1 MKKKV
6 LQVTGALNVG
16 GLEIVAK
23 NYYKY
28 IDKTK
33 YDFVYLAWKKE
44 KNDLEQEILDMGAK
58 VIYIDSPQNDYIKFY
73 KDIIRVLEE
82 HGPFD
87 IVHSHM
93 LFTSGWFM
101 KAAYKMGVPIRIAHS
116 HNSQRAV
123 KNSFFKKIYIKLM
136 RFYLKKYANRI
147 IGVNQIA
154 GEALIGRSEF
164 QRKGIVLEN
173 GIQLSEYKFNED
185 TRQKTR
191 ERLSVSKDDILLG
204 NVARVTKVKNQEF
217 ILDITKVLAEVSSK
231 YKVIIIGEGD
241 LEEELKRKAHTLNI
255 EKNILFLGLQT
266 NISDYLQAMDI
277 FLLPSLHEGAPLSL
291 IEAQAS
297 KLPCIT
303 SDRVP
308 DDTKLTEN
316 LMSLPINEGTEIWVD
331 HILSLKLNNRDS
343 RNISSLLESDYN
355 IEISIQ
361 KLEKIYSRNKLELK

>member
-58 VIYIDSPQNDYIKFY
+58 VIYIDSPQNGYIKFY

-123 KNSFFKKIYIKLM
+123 KNSFFKNIYIKLM